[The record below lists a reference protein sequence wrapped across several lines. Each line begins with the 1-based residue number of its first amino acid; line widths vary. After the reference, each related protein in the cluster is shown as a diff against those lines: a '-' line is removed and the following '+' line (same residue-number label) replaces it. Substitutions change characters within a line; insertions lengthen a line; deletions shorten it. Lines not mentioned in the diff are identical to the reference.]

1 MILKSYELE
10 KIRAKNNQIIL
21 FYGKNTGYK
30 QQLIN
35 DLYLNNFK
43 NETLRYDENEIIGNL
58 DNFISSLLSNSLF
71 EKEKLIIIS
80 RATDKIFDTILE
92 IIDRKISGIKIIL
105 NCGDLEK
112 KSKLRTLFEKEINL
126 LCVAFYEDNNKS
138 LNFIVQ
144 NFLRIN
150 KIKFS
155 QEIINLLTERAKGD
169 RGNLI
174 NELNKIENLLISK
187 KNIGFEDIQKL
198 TNLSENYNV
207 FEISE
212 NYLARN
218 KRKISSILNEN
229 NYNNEDCILI
239 LRTILNRAKRL
250 LKIKI
255 DADKSQNI
263 DQAISLFKPPIFWK
277 EKENLKKQI
286 KSWSKDEI
294 KKIIYRINDL
304 ELLVKKNSSSSVN
317 FISDF
322 LLNY

>member
-150 KIKFS
+150 KIK
-155 QEIINLLTERAKGD
+155 
-169 RGNLI
+169 
-174 NELNKIENLLISK
+174 
-187 KNIGFEDIQKL
+187 
-198 TNLSENYNV
+198 
-207 FEISE
+207 
-212 NYLARN
+212 
-218 KRKISSILNEN
+218 
-229 NYNNEDCILI
+229 
-239 LRTILNRAKRL
+239 
-250 LKIKI
+250 
-255 DADKSQNI
+255 
-263 DQAISLFKPPIFWK
+263 LFDY
-277 EKENLKKQI
+277 
-286 KSWSKDEI
+286 S
-294 KKIIYRINDL
+294 
-304 ELLVKKNSSSSVN
+304 
-317 FISDF
+317 
-322 LLNY
+322 